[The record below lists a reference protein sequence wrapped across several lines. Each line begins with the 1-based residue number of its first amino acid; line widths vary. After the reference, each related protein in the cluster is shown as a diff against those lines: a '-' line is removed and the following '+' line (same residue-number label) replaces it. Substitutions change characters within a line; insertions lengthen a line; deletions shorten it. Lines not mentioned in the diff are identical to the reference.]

1 MGIRLVRKRLQDIH
15 IQGYNRLV
23 LERLQDSSIRA
34 DIGLGLIQDYN
45 KSRNCNWIWN
55 LSYP

>member
-1 MGIRLVRKRLQDIH
+1 MGIGLVRMRLQDIH

-55 LSYP
+55 LSHQ